1 MRTVAASLQAI
12 FHDRVD
18 QAPSHRALAFVDP
31 QGRFSWQ
38 TLGEI
43 HDRTAGYSAALLE
56 QGLRPGDVCLL
67 ALPSTES
74 CATLLVATLLL
85 GAVPLLVAPPVLPG
99 RESFLIALI
108 RILIRKTGARL
119 VIVPATLTD
128 PDEIVHGHRDSCP
141 VIRDMDLLPL
151 AGTRI
156 PRIAPAD
163 TSTAV
168 LQLTSGTTGSP
179 RICVWTQTAV
189 VASLEGMAHAMRL
202 REDDVCLNWTPL
214 YHDMGLANNFL
225 LCLTHGIPLALLSPT
240 DFIRN
245 PALWLRGLSDTGSTV
260 TWSPNFGFALAARK
274 IRDEEVEG
282 VRLERVRA
290 FWNAAERI
298 HLDTL
303 ERFHSR
309 FAPLGVRLDALKTNY
324 GCAENVGGAT
334 FSNPDG
340 AFTVERVD
348 ERLLQEEGIARP
360 VPDVRDDTPHV
371 NVIGVGRP
379 CPGIRVHILSRTGRP
394 LREGHVGEVA
404 LETPSRMR
412 EYLGHARG
420 TRRALRNGLLR
431 TGDLGYLRDG
441 ELFWVGRLRERIMLR
456 GRKLDPSE
464 FERVLLK
471 IPGLRPGCFV
481 VFGVDDAEHGTQR
494 LVVAVEIGDPTL
506 DPDGLSAAI
515 RGEVHR
521 QLGVTV
527 DDLLLVLPGTLTK
540 TSSGKRRHR
549 VFRKAYLT
557 GELRAAVLVDQN

>member
-1 MRTVAASLQAI
+1 MGTSLQAT

-18 QAPSHRALAFVDP
+18 EAPSDPALAFVDS
-31 QGRFSWQ
+31 QGRFAWQ
-38 TLGEI
+38 SRGEI
-43 HDRTAGYSAALLE
+43 HERAAGYTAALLE
-56 QGLRPGDVCLL
+56 HGLRPGDVCLL

-99 RESFLIALI
+99 RESFLIGLI
-108 RILIRKTGARL
+108 RVLIRKTGARL
-119 VIVPATLTD
+119 VVVPATLTD
-128 PDEIVHGHRDSCP
+128 LDEIARGHGESCP
-141 VIRDMDLLPL
+141 VIRDTDLAPRR
-151 AGTRI
+151 GIRM
-156 PRIAPAD
+156 PRIAPAEK
-163 TSTAV
+163 STAV

-179 RICVWTQTAV
+179 RICVWTQAAV
-189 VASLEGMAHAMRL
+189 VASLEGMALAMRL

-225 LCLTHGIPLALLSPT
+225 LCLAQGIPLALLSPT
-240 DFIRN
+240 DFVRN
-245 PALWLRGLSDTGSTV
+245 PALWLRSLSDTGSTV
-260 TWSPNFGFALAARK
+260 TWSPNFGYALAARK
-274 IRDEEVEG
+274 VRDHEVQG
-282 VRLERVRA
+282 VRLDRVRA

-303 ERFHSR
+303 ESFHSR
-309 FAPLGVRLDALKTNY
+309 FAPLGVRRDALKTNY

-334 FSNPDG
+334 FSDPDG

-348 ERLLQEEGIARP
+348 ERLLQEKGIARP
-360 VPDVRDDTPHV
+360 LPDAPEGAPHV
-371 NVIGVGRP
+371 SVIGVGRP
-379 CPGIRVHILSRTGRP
+379 CPDIRVHILSRTGRP
-394 LREGHVGEVA
+394 LRDGRVGEVA
-404 LETPSRMR
+404 LETPSQMR
-412 EYLGHARG
+412 EYLGNARG
-420 TRRALRNGLLR
+420 TRRALRDGYLR

-441 ELFWVGRLRERIMLR
+441 ELFWVGRLRERITLR

-464 FERVLLK
+464 FERILLK
-471 IPGLRPGCFV
+471 IPGLRHGCFV
-481 VFGVDDAEHGTQR
+481 AFGVDDPERGTQR
-494 LVVAVEIGDPTL
+494 VVVAVETADPAL

-527 DDLLLVLPGTLTK
+527 DDLLLVSPGTLVK

-557 GELRAAVLVDQN
+557 GELRAAANVDQN

>member
-1 MRTVAASLQAI
+1 MAASLQVI
-12 FHDRVD
+12 LHERVD
-18 QAPSHRALAFVDP
+18 QAPSDPALAFVDS
-31 QGRFSWQ
+31 QGRFAWQ
-38 TLGEI
+38 SRGDI
-43 HDRTAGYSAALLE
+43 HDRAAGYSAALLE

-108 RILIRKTGARL
+108 RVLIRKTGARL

-128 PDEIVHGHRDSCP
+128 LDEITRGHGESCP
-141 VIRDMDLLPL
+141 VVRDTDLSPL
-151 AGTRI
+151 RGTRI
-156 PRIAPAD
+156 PRIAPAEK
-163 TSTAV
+163 STAV

-189 VASLEGMAHAMRL
+189 VASLEGMALAMRL
-202 REDDVCLNWTPL
+202 REGDVCLNWTPL

-225 LCLTHGIPLALLSPT
+225 LCLTQGIPLALLSPT

-274 IRDEEVEG
+274 VRDHEVEG

-303 ERFHSR
+303 ESFHRR

-334 FSNPDG
+334 FSDPDG
-340 AFTVERVD
+340 VFTVERVD
-348 ERLLQEEGIARP
+348 ERLLQEKGIARP
-360 VPDVRDDTPHV
+360 LPEVPEGTPHV
-371 NVIGVGRP
+371 SVIGVGRP
-379 CPGIRVHILSRTGRP
+379 CPGIRIHILSRTGRP
-394 LREGHVGEVA
+394 LRDGQIGEVA
-404 LETPSRMR
+404 LETPSQMR

-420 TRRALRNGLLR
+420 TRRALRDGYLR

-471 IPGLRPGCFV
+471 IPGLRHGCFV
-481 VFGVDDAEHGTQR
+481 AFGVDDPEHGTQR
-494 LVVAVEIGDPTL
+494 VIVAVEIADPAL

-527 DDLLLVLPGTLTK
+527 DDLLLVLPGTLVK

-557 GELRAAVLVDQN
+557 GELRAAAFVDQN